1 MHLQFV
7 MSPYTALPA
16 VPATTAG
23 ADTADLLRQLLEVQ
37 REQLAL
43 QKTTAAAHD
52 MTARWRAFLARWHE
66 DFPHLAESCKSVLP
80 MLERSFGE
88 LVGDLADY
96 LRDSDNA
103 ALGNEFTL
111 GEFLD
116 RYGMRVSQLG
126 GILGLVGLI
135 AEAATPRGDSA

>member
-7 MSPYTALPA
+7 MTPYTAPPTMPA
-16 VPATTAG
+16 VTATS
-23 ADTADLLRQLLEVQ
+23 DTAELLRQLLELQ
-37 REQLAL
+37 REELAL
-43 QKTTAAAHD
+43 QKATVAAHD
-52 MTARWRAFLARWHE
+52 MNARWRSFLARWHE
-66 DFPHLAESCKSVLP
+66 DFPHLPNACRKSLP
-80 MLERSFGE
+80 ILERSFGE

-103 ALGNEFTL
+103 ALGNEFAL

-116 RYGMRVSQLG
+116 RYGMRISQLG

-135 AEAATPRGDSA
+135 AEAANPRGESP

>member
-16 VPATTAG
+16 VATAAG
-23 ADTADLLRQLLEVQ
+23 ADTAELLRQLLEVQ

-66 DFPHLAESCKSVLP
+66 DFPHLAEACKSALP
-80 MLERSFGE
+80 ILERSFGE

-103 ALGNEFTL
+103 ALGNEFAL

-126 GILGLVGLI
+126 GILSLVGLI
-135 AEAATPRGDSA
+135 AEAGNPRGEGN

>member
-7 MSPYTALPA
+7 MSQHTALPA

-66 DFPHLAESCKSVLP
+66 DFPQLAESCKSVLP